1 MLFALQLTHLTG
13 WDEIPHSAP
22 LHQRSYP
29 SCPMCAV
36 AAEQLFT
43 SFHLGFCFCLA
54 LTTTNHI
61 TTMAILIV
69 PKADRKT
76 DPLHD
81 SHSETPEKE
90 AETNVLLV
98 PSPDSFLACNPFF
111 ARTWQGAA
119 LKLKSMC
126 WLSVVA
132 NVPGSIKGEGRWC
145 WRCKTSGC
153 GRWNCLCANWQEKGT
168 DRHGLSRWL
177 LWPFCLIQMS
187 N

>member
-1 MLFALQLTHLTG
+1 MADTKSLISSCQH
-13 WDEIPHSAP
+13 
-22 LHQRSYP
+22 SYP
-29 SCPMCAV
+29 SSPMCTI
-36 AAEQLFT
+36 AAEQLFI

-61 TTMAILIV
+61 ITMAILIV
-69 PKADRKT
+69 PKADQKT
-76 DPLHD
+76 DPLQD
-81 SHSETPEKE
+81 SLSEATGEE
-90 AETNVLLV
+90 VEMSISLV

-111 ARTWQGAA
+111 AYTWQGAVLR
-119 LKLKSMC
+119 LKPMC

-132 NVPGSIKGEGRWC
+132 NVQCRIKGKGRWC
-145 WRCKTSGC
+145 WRCKSRDC
-153 GRWNCLCANWQEKGT
+153 SHWNSLCPNWQEKGT